1 MQADLFL
8 LFFFFPFFFY
18 STSCLSAAGRTRKMP
33 LYYSCWTVLPH
44 PSGNRTPIFLK
55 GIVFLLSTH
64 TSISSRA
71 GDSGQASQNVS
82 VPWQQWPAVPG
93 SVSPEWTNESQSSTG
108 VAREPCENGRS
119 EVMFRRIESWVR
131 GRSWPPEVEGHP
143 PTSCWRENNIGNR
156 RGEKQGGPRR
166 ALDAIMRSYSN
177 VFNRGGVEDWRSP
190 VRVSLGYVREF
201 WATLSR
207 ELLSREPVSKQ
218 KQTAKEMQTKEK
230 QAWPVIPAL
239 GRIRYSKPSILY
251 CEWILSQFRILK
263 TLSFKKG
270 LEQSYYAHC

>member
-1 MQADLFL
+1 MMVKEGPRGSHGQCKLTYFCSFFSFLF
-8 LFFFFPFFFY
+8 FFFY

-33 LYYSCWTVLPH
+33 FYYSCWTVLPH

-119 EVMFRRIESWVR
+119 EVMFRRIESWER

-143 PTSCWRENNIGNR
+143 HTHHAGGKIMQGIEEERSRVG
-156 RGEKQGGPRR
+156 QGG
-166 ALDAIMRSYSN
+166 LWMLQWEAIPMFSAEE
-177 VFNRGGVEDWRSP
+177 G
-190 VRVSLGYVREF
+190 
-201 WATLSR
+201 
-207 ELLSREPVSKQ
+207 
-218 KQTAKEMQTKEK
+218 
-230 QAWPVIPAL
+230 
-239 GRIRYSKPSILY
+239 
-251 CEWILSQFRILK
+251 
-263 TLSFKKG
+263 
-270 LEQSYYAHC
+270 